1 MCADRDNLRKLISDL
16 VERRRANGALKDATG
31 MKDMIDAALALNLP
45 DDVMIA
51 DLVTFFIGG
60 FHTAAACESSLL
72 EILCCFCYTVTE

>member
-16 VERRRANGALKDATG
+16 VQRRRANGALKDTTG

-51 DLVTFFIGG
+51 DLVTFFVGG
-60 FHTAAACESSLL
+60 FHTAAACELS
-72 EILCCFCYTVTE
+72 